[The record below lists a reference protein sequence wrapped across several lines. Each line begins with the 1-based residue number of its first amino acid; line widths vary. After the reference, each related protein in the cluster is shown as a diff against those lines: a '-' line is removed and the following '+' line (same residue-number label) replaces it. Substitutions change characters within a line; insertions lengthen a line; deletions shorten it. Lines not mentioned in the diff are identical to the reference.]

1 MFIQYTYHNLDSLN
15 EFLFNGMFHIYT
27 IIYIITYMIIKSANL
42 MALQYLLTA
51 PEEMMEK
58 AANPRRHVKKLFQ
71 APQKARGAASNA
83 RKQVMR
89 NPQVQA
95 HNNAQRA
102 GVQQA
107 PAPTAPQRPVGS
119 THNFDSPAAS
129 FSGGTG
135 GNTMNWNMQLGP
147 AFNGGMPQAG
157 PSFRHG
163 MSQVGQGFGEMGS
176 AVVQGGR
183 NAINRGLQA
192 GANAANAVRNG
203 LQTTGNA
210 IANGA
215 RTAGNA
221 IVDGVK
227 TTGNA
232 IANGARTAGNAIANG
247 ANAVKNGLQTTGN
260 AIANGARTAG
270 TAVMNGGRNA
280 LEWAQK
286 NPGLALGG
294 GYVLYD
300 QLTDN

>member
-1 MFIQYTYHNLDSLN
+1 
-15 EFLFNGMFHIYT
+15 
-27 IIYIITYMIIKSANL
+27 MIIKSANL
-42 MALQYLLTA
+42 MALQYLLSA
-51 PEEMMEK
+51 PDEMMEK
-58 AANPRRHVKKLFQ
+58 AAKPRQVKRLFQ
-71 APQKARGAASNA
+71 APQKARGGAMNA

-102 GVQQA
+102 AVQQAPAPQA
-107 PAPTAPQRPVGS
+107 PAPTAPQRPAGS
-119 THNFDSPAAS
+119 THNFDSPANS
-129 FSGGTG
+129 FSGGGAG
-135 GNTMNWNMQLGP
+135 GSVDLNMPQYGP
-147 AFNGGMPQAG
+147 AAG
-157 PSFRHG
+157 SMTSAAPSFRHG

-183 NAINRGLQA
+183 NAIKRGLEA
-192 GANAANAVRNG
+192 GANAANAARNG

-221 IVDGVK
+221 IANGARATGNAIVDGVK
-227 TTGNA
+227 TTGTA
-232 IANGARTAGNAIANG
+232 IANGARA
-247 ANAVKNGLQTTGN
+247 TGT